1 MSTIAASLRRW
12 APTASVGVA
21 LTIAGLAFVAPIFA
35 HPSFWGI
42 SDWDQHLF
50 YHAAARRTLVEFH
63 QLPLWNPYYCG
74 GTVQLA
80 NPQSRV
86 ASPFFALVLA
96 FGAPA
101 GLKVD
106 VALHLLIGLA
116 GMYALARHHR
126 ASRLG
131 AALAAVVF
139 RLNAAYAFNLML
151 GMTWYMTTSYLPWA
165 LLGVERGR
173 HEARWRWLAGAAL
186 ALVVLGGGAYV
197 AAIAVVFLI
206 VHETVVCVR
215 QRSARPLSA
224 LVAVGVIAFG
234 LSAVKL
240 VPTLVQL
247 HDYPRSP
254 DDQSGMSIEALVM
267 TYLDAHPADAGRTWH
282 QPGGGLWH
290 GVDWGIDEN
299 ATYVGI
305 VPVALALLGV
315 WAMGRREI
323 PLGIACLV
331 FAWITL
337 GVRAAPLS
345 LWQALR
351 DLPVLGN
358 MRIAQRWRVIVTLA
372 LALAAAIG
380 LDRVRALLA
389 KRSRWVADVACA
401 AALVGVTIDLIAVN
415 GVLFASAFPFA
426 PIPVHAEK
434 PFVQRAALHIAGYSE
449 ALAPEAPQLYTSS
462 AHLPALGANLG
473 IVNCYETARVD
484 IYALPAES
492 PHYRGEVTVI
502 GAEGDARFVEFS
514 PNRMVVEARAEAPAR
529 VVVDQNWQPG
539 WTYTV
544 IPDGEQGAAITDTIP
559 MPFARQL
566 SAPVPAGDHRVEFR
580 YRAPGL
586 AAGAAIT
593 AVTVVTP
600 AILFAW
606 KRRVRKHPSRAGE
619 P

>member
-1 MSTIAASLRRW
+1 MRTNVASVWRW

-50 YHAAARRTLVEFH
+50 YHEAARRTLVEFH

-96 FGAPA
+96 LGAPA

-106 VALHLLIGLA
+106 VALHLLIGMA
-116 GMYALARHHR
+116 GMYALARHHG

-131 AALAAVVF
+131 AALSAVVF

-173 HEARWRWLAGAAL
+173 DEARWRWLAGAAL

-197 AAIAVVFLI
+197 AAIAVVFLL

-215 QRSARPLSA
+215 QRSTQPLRA
-224 LVAVGVIAFG
+224 LAAVGVIAFG

-240 VPTLVQL
+240 APTLVQL
-247 HDYPRSP
+247 HTYPRAP
-254 DDQSGMSIEALVM
+254 DDQSGMSVEALVL
-267 TYLDAHPADAGRTWH
+267 TYLDPRPADAARTWH
-282 QPGGGLWH
+282 RPGGGLWR

-299 ATYVGI
+299 ATYVGV
-305 VPVALALLGV
+305 VPVALALVGV
-315 WAMGRREI
+315 WAMGRREL

-345 LWQALR
+345 LWQVLR
-351 DLPVLGN
+351 ELPVLGN

-380 LDRVRALLA
+380 LDRVRGALA
-389 KRSRWVADVACA
+389 RKSRWIADVAGA
-401 AALVGVTIDLIAVN
+401 AALLGVTIDLIAVN

-426 PIPVHAEK
+426 PIPVRNEK
-434 PFVQRAALHIAGYSE
+434 PFVQRAALHVAGYSD
-449 ALAPEAPQLYTSS
+449 ALSPEAPQLYTSS

-473 IVNCYETARVD
+473 IVSCYETARVD

-502 GAEGDARFVEFS
+502 GAEGEARFVEFS
-514 PNRMVVEARAEAPAR
+514 PNRMVVDARAEAPAR

-539 WTYTV
+539 WTYTLH
-544 IPDGEQGAAITDTIP
+544 PGGERGDAISDTLP

-586 AAGAAIT
+586 ATGATLTALT
-593 AVTVVTP
+593 AVAP
-600 AILFAW
+600 AILLAW
-606 KRRVRKHPSRAGE
+606 RRRVRKYRA
-619 P
+619 